1 MLERTRARPAR
12 HDRRATI
19 SERFERKQPEGSE
32 RTELFAHLP
41 YTYGRLGQLGSQ
53 TSSVFFL
60 VLLVAM
66 ISPIRAQLMRPFL
79 SRRSFL
85 QTLRPEPVGQGS
97 AIIEM
102 RVNETRRSRRLFHA
116 WWEM

>member
-1 MLERTRARPAR
+1 MLERTRARPVR
-12 HDRRATI
+12 HDRSATI
-19 SERFERKQPEGSE
+19 SGRFERKQPEGSE

-60 VLLVAM
+60 ILVLLVVI
-66 ISPIRAQLMRPFL
+66 ISPIRAQLMRSFL

-85 QTLRPEPVGQGS
+85 
-97 AIIEM
+97 
-102 RVNETRRSRRLFHA
+102 
-116 WWEM
+116 